1 MIKKILLSILVGILS
16 LSGGCSYLP
25 WFESESEPEV
35 VEPISE
41 SPPVADEEIDVALEP
56 PSSSTEVAGLIA
68 PTDPSQ
74 QRSAIAQGRPDPFNP
89 LSVPPVVTVNPAEPG
104 STSSG
109 APSASPSSP
118 ARSSLPAPPASSPAR
133 SPSSSSPARS
143 PVAPPA
149 SSPARSPAT
158 SPASSPARSSPSSS
172 PARSPATSPASSP
185 ARSSPS
191 SSPARSPA
199 TSPASSPAR
208 SLPPVAVK
216 PAPPSP
222 GATNAP
228 SPSEQP
234 STPPQPVAA
243 IAQDVVVTG
252 VIQVGNTTQIILK
265 APNEA
270 HSRYVQPGQ
279 YLANQQV
286 LVKRVE
292 RQNEMPVV
300 VLEQNGIEVFKSVG
314 EKAQEVSYDK
324 SESSIALVSSSEV
337 G

>member
-25 WFESESEPEV
+25 WFKSESEPEV

-41 SPPVADEEIDVALEP
+41 SPPVAESEETDVALDP
-56 PSSSTEVAGLIA
+56 SSSSTEVAGLIA
-68 PTDPSQ
+68 PTDPNQ

-104 STSSG
+104 STSLGS
-109 APSASPSSP
+109 PSASPSSP
-118 ARSSLPAPPASSPAR
+118 ARFFPPAPPASNPSRSLPSPSSPAR
-133 SPSSSSPARS
+133 SPVAPPASSPARS

-149 SSPARSPAT
+149 SSPARSPAA
-158 SPASSPARSSPSSS
+158 PASNPSRSSPPSASK
-172 PARSPATSPASSP
+172 PARSPAAPPAKP
-185 ARSSPS
+185 D
-191 SSPARSPA
+191 
-199 TSPASSPAR
+199 R

-216 PAPPSP
+216 PAPSSP
-222 GATNAP
+222 GEPNAP

-234 STPPQPVAA
+234 STPPQPVAT
-243 IAQDVVVTG
+243 IAQGVVVTG
-252 VIQVGNTTQIILK
+252 VIRIGGTTQIILK

-314 EKAQEVSYDK
+314 EKAQEVSYDE

-337 G
+337 D

>member
-35 VEPISE
+35 VEPVAE
-41 SPPVADEEIDVALEP
+41 SPPVADEETDVALEP

-68 PTDPSQ
+68 PTDPNQ
-74 QRSAIAQGRPDPFNP
+74 QRSVIAQGRPDPFNP
-89 LSVPPVVTVNPAEPG
+89 LSVPPVVTVNPVEPG
-104 STSSG
+104 STSLGS
-109 APSASPSSP
+109 PSASPSPSGP
-118 ARSSLPAPPASSPAR
+118 VRSFPPAPPASKPAR
-133 SPSSSSPARS
+133 SSPSSSSPARS
-143 PVAPPA
+143 PAAPPA
-149 SSPARSPAT
+149 SK
-158 SPASSPARSSPSSS
+158 PARSSPSSS
-172 PARSPATSPASSP
+172 KPTRSPAAPPASN
-185 ARSSPS
+185 PS
-191 SSPARSPA
+191 
-199 TSPASSPAR
+199 R

-216 PAPPSP
+216 PAPPPSP
-222 GATNAP
+222 GDPNAP

-286 LVKRVE
+286 LVKRVD

-324 SESSIALVSSSEV
+324 SGSSIALVSSSEV

>member
-25 WFESESEPEV
+25 WFKSESEPEV

-41 SPPVADEEIDVALEP
+41 SPAVADEEEIDVALEP

-68 PTDPSQ
+68 PTDPNQ

-109 APSASPSSP
+109 SPSASPSSR
-118 ARSSLPAPPASSPAR
+118 ARSSLPAPPSSNPSRSSPSSLSPARSPVAPPTSNPSRSPAAPPASSPAR
-133 SPSSSSPARS
+133 SSPPSSK
-143 PVAPPA
+143 
-149 SSPARSPAT
+149 PARSPAAP
-158 SPASSPARSSPSSS
+158 SASK
-172 PARSPATSPASSP
+172 
-185 ARSSPS
+185 
-191 SSPARSPA
+191 
-199 TSPASSPAR
+199 PAR

-222 GATNAP
+222 GDPNAP

-252 VIQVGNTTQIILK
+252 VIRIGGTTQIILK

-286 LVKRVE
+286 LVKRVD

-314 EKAQEVSYDK
+314 EKAQEVSYDE
-324 SESSIALVSSSEV
+324 SESSIALVSSLEV

>member
-41 SPPVADEEIDVALEP
+41 SPPVAESEEIDVALEP

-68 PTDPSQ
+68 PTDPNQ

-104 STSSG
+104 SSSLG
-109 APSASPSSP
+109 SPSASPSSSSP
-118 ARSSLPAPPASSPAR
+118 ARSSLPAPPASKPAR
-133 SPSSSSPARS
+133 SPAAPPASNPSRSLPSSSSPARS
-143 PVAPPA
+143 PAAPPA
-149 SSPARSPAT
+149 SNPSRSLP
-158 SPASSPARSSPSSS
+158 SSSS
-172 PARSPATSPASSP
+172 PARSPAA
-185 ARSSPS
+185 
-191 SSPARSPA
+191 
-199 TSPASSPAR
+199 SPASSPAR

-216 PAPPSP
+216 PAPHPSP
-222 GATNAP
+222 GGPNAP
-228 SPSEQP
+228 LPSKQP

-270 HSRYVQPGQ
+270 HSRYVQLGQ

-286 LVKRVE
+286 LVKRVD
-292 RQNEMPVV
+292 RQNEVPVV